1 MTSTD
6 GDYGQTSNNTNNNSI
21 NITSGNQ
28 PTGYNRRINSN
39 STNPYSS
46 SNGIEI
52 RILMT
57 SRDAGAVI
65 GRNDWRSSRWM
76 IDNRLFRQRWFSNSK
91 TS

>member
-6 GDYGQTSNNTNNNSI
+6 GDYGQTSNNSI
-21 NITSGNQ
+21 NNTSGNQ
-28 PTGYNRRINSN
+28 PRRRNSN
-39 STNPYSS
+39 SINPYSS

-65 GRNDWRSSRWM
+65 GRNDWRSFQWM
-76 IDNRLFRQRWFSNSK
+76 IDNRLFRQRWFGNSK